1 MFLAR
6 EFQIQQ
12 RHNRTKHRYKMAQ
25 STDIALAMLNK
36 DQANNDKLND
46 ASPNRITKQKS
57 VHVAQRSPI
66 NDSSQNVEINFRY
79 QREVNFD
86 HLLTGLTAVLYV
98 VMVADQ

>member
-12 RHNRTKHRYKMAQ
+12 RHNRTKHRYKTAQ

-46 ASPNRITKQKS
+46 RETDHNKKCLCPRNPNRPVS
-57 VHVAQRSPI
+57 
-66 NDSSQNVEINFRY
+66 FRICA
-79 QREVNFD
+79 R
-86 HLLTGLTAVLYV
+86 
-98 VMVADQ
+98 